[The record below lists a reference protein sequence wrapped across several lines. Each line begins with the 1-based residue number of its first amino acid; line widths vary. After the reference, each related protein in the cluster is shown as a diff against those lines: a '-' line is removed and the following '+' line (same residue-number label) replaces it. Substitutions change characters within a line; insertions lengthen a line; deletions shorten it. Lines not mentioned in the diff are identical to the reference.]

1 MAPNHNSNSRLTHL
15 TTTIAHET
23 AKIQDYFVQHGLPD
37 LSFDPSAPLD
47 FPVPAANAEIQA
59 SRRLVINATHELHDL
74 MVGPSQS
81 LRWLGWSYN
90 DNLSLNAVYRFN
102 IAQAVPL
109 DHPVS
114 FDHVAKATGVDPV
127 NVKRLVRHA
136 MTNRIFCEPR
146 EGYVAHT
153 AASRVLLDDPTMKD
167 WVGLCTSDF
176 FPAAAATVPA
186 MIKWPGSQEP
196 TQCGFSHAWNI
207 DVPMFVEIGKNP
219 DRAKR
224 FGRAMQSLTGGAGYE
239 IDHLVNGYPWEALGD
254 AVVVDVGGSH
264 GFVPVAL
271 GQQFPRLRFV
281 VQDLPKTVAGGPA
294 TVPDDL
300 SDRIQFQA
308 HDFFDQQPAHGADV
322 FFFRW
327 IFHNWSDKYCIQ
339 ILKNLIPALKPG
351 ARVLINENMLPK
363 PGSEDPWD
371 EKIIRTMDLTMLE
384 LLNARERAEEDYAQL
399 FREADSRFKFLGFK
413 RPAGSLT
420 CIIEAVWL
428 PKLNTDDNYV
438 TNEPQ
443 SKQAV
448 ATEGG
453 ATSEAQ
459 SFDKDRELNK
469 TPVLGVDT
477 PMEMHFAP
485 LTTGSNAL
493 EVVMASTP
501 AVQTPLGAKHI
512 EDVDIGSGFLPPD
525 EGPSGPPASSQLQP
539 PRIHVDSGSGPEQA
553 TGSSTMADDAIA
565 DASSS
570 QPK

>member
-1 MAPNHNSNSRLTHL
+1 MAANSRLTHL
-15 TTTIAHET
+15 SNTIALET
-23 AKIQDYFVQHGLPD
+23 AKIHDFFVQNGLPE

-47 FPVPAANAEIQA
+47 FPVPVANAEIQA
-59 SRRLVINATHELHDL
+59 SRRLVINATQELHDL

-90 DNLSLNAVYRFN
+90 DNLSLNAVYRFD

-114 FDHVAKATGVDPV
+114 FDHVAKATGLDIV
-127 NVKRLVRHA
+127 NVKRIVRHA

-176 FPAAAATVPA
+176 FPAAARTVDA
-186 MIKWPGSQEP
+186 MVKWPGSQEP
-196 TQCGFSHAWNI
+196 NQCGFSYAWDI

-219 DRAKR
+219 ERAKR

-239 IDHLVNGYPWEALGD
+239 VDYLVNGYPWDALGD

-271 GQQFPRLRFV
+271 GKQFPNLRFI

-294 TVPDDL
+294 TVPAEL
-300 SDRIQFQA
+300 SDRIQFQS
-308 HDFFDQQPAHGADV
+308 HDFFTEQPVHGADV

-327 IFHNWSDKYCIQ
+327 IFHNWSDKYCVQ

-363 PGSEDPWD
+363 PGTEDPWD

-399 FREADSRFKFLGFK
+399 FRQADSRFKFLGFK

-428 PKLNTDDNYV
+428 PQLKTDGNGV
-438 TNEPQ
+438 TNEAQ
-443 SKQAV
+443 SNPTV

-453 ATSEAQ
+453 ATTEAQ
-459 SFDKDRELNK
+459 SSDKDQELSK

-485 LTTGSNAL
+485 LTTGANAL

-501 AVQTPLGAKHI
+501 AVQTPLGTKHI
-512 EDVDIGSGFLPPD
+512 EDVGMGSGLLPPD
-525 EGPSGPPASSQLQP
+525 GGPSAPPASGQQLQP
-539 PRIHVDSGSGPEQA
+539 PRIDVDSGSGPEQQA
-553 TGSSTMADDAIA
+553 GSSTVADDAIA
-565 DASSS
+565 GASSS
-570 QPK
+570 RLK